1 MTNAVGTPQHIEELK
16 KQAEKLKQEI
26 RVSTISLYLLNCIK
40 PKCVTSL

>member
-26 RVSTISLYLLNCIK
+26 RVSFLFSIIALCLNM
-40 PKCVTSL
+40 